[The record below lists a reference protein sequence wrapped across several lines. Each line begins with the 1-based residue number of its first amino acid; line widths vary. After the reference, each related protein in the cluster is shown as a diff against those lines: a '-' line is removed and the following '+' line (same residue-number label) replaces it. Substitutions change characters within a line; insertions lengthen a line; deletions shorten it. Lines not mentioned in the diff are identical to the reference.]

1 MTPGTHVFLSG
12 LLTFGV
18 PLALAAYEL
27 IALRRSGDGPG
38 HPGAPRDPEPP
49 PSPPGRR
56 AHSRPLPTCLIEAAR
71 TDRATGPA
79 RNERALEAA

>member
-18 PLALAAYEL
+18 PLALAVYEL

-38 HPGAPRDPEPP
+38 HPDAPRHPEAP
-49 PSPPGRR
+49 PSPPGRG
-56 AHSRPLPTCLIEAAR
+56 AHSRPLPACLIEAAR
-71 TDRATGPA
+71 IDPA
-79 RNERALEAA
+79 SEAADQERVLEPV

>member
-38 HPGAPRDPEPP
+38 YPNAPRDPEPP
-49 PSPPGRR
+49 PSPPGHQ
-56 AHSRPLPTCLIEAAR
+56 AHSRPLPACLIEAAR
-71 TDRATGPA
+71 TDRAMRPA
-79 RNERALEAA
+79 RDERALEPA

>member
-18 PLALAAYEL
+18 PLALAVYEL

-38 HPGAPRDPEPP
+38 HPDAPRDPEPP
-49 PSPPGRR
+49 PPGREG
-56 AHSRPLPTCLIEAAR
+56 HSRPLPACLVEAAR
-71 TDRATGPA
+71 TDPVARAA
-79 RNERALEAA
+79 RACDERALEPA